1 MVQVMKTETDNHRS
15 FRGINIRNSKAKT
28 NEWVIIHFH
37 LDVKRFDLYVGTL
50 SYKRL
55 TLTLGVSV

>member
-1 MVQVMKTETDNHRS
+1 MVQVMKTEIDNHRS

-37 LDVKRFDLYVGTL
+37 LDVKKFIYTL
-50 SYKRL
+50 VRYRIK
-55 TLTLGVSV
+55 G